1 MVNHE
6 KFVRNRS
13 KLNKEKNEEKQD
25 GMQLITQDQTF
36 SRTLTSRIE
45 HLKNEENINSNDWM
59 MD

>member
-25 GMQLITQDQTF
+25 GIQLITQDRTY
-36 SRTLTSRIE
+36 SRALTSRIE
-45 HLKNEENINSNDWM
+45 CSKNEENINSNDWM